1 MNKKIRNRLDKNRRK
16 DELSANA
23 RLFLSTKSGKGVFGS
38 GKWELLSAV
47 ETHGSLH
54 KAAGLLKRSY
64 RKAWSDI
71 NTAEQRLGFALVT
84 RSRGGAAGGTM
95 LLTRQGRQFLRA
107 WERFSGGVMKEV
119 EKSYE
124 KYILN
129 IVNK

>member
-1 MNKKIRNRLDKNRRK
+1 MNKKNSKRPDKNRRK
-16 DELSANA
+16 DEIIVKA
-23 RLFLSTKSGKGVFGS
+23 RLFLSTKSGKGVFGG

-47 ETHGSLH
+47 EKCGSLY
-54 KAAGLLKRSY
+54 KASRCLKRSY
-64 RKAWSDI
+64 RKAWDDI

-107 WERFSGGVMKEV
+107 WERFSGSVMKRV
-119 EKSYE
+119 DKSYE

-129 IVNK
+129 VINK

>member
-1 MNKKIRNRLDKNRRK
+1 MNQKNWSRLNTNRRK
-16 DELSANA
+16 DKIIAKA

-47 ETHGSLH
+47 ETHGSLL
-54 KAAGLLKRSY
+54 KAAALLGRSY
-64 RKAWSDI
+64 RKAWDDI
-71 NTAEQRLGFALVT
+71 NTAEQRLGFALVS

-107 WERFSGGVMKEV
+107 WERFSGLVMKEV

-129 IVNK
+129 TFGK